1 MESILNKFE
10 AYLLTERRI
19 ALNTFHA
26 YMNDIR
32 QFATFIHNQNSSL
45 SDTTLDHLKLFL
57 SQLKKEHL
65 SAQSMS
71 RKISS
76 LKSFFAWAHATLQ
89 WNNYTVD
96 LTFPKLGKKLP
107 NYLSEAEIKELFLIA
122 DKDTSEMAQRNKV
135 MLYLLYVS
143 GLRITELTSLS
154 VSSIHFDS
162 GHLEVMGKGG
172 KGRIVPL
179 PQSMM
184 TMLNGYLAT
193 THKNFINTHQKTD
206 YLFPTLYSGVI
217 KPISRQAFWA
227 ILKELCKKTTIKRS
241 ISPHTLRHSL
251 ATHLLKNGANLRS
264 LQLLLGHENIAT
276 VQIYTHVEVS
286 YLRKVYDKKH
296 PRS

>member
-19 ALNTFHA
+19 AINTFQA

-32 QFATFIHNQNSSL
+32 QFVVFLTDQNSAL
-45 SDTTLDHLKLFL
+45 PDTKLEHLKSFL
-57 SQLKKEHL
+57 AQLKKERL

-76 LKSFFAWAHATLQ
+76 LKSFFSWAHDTLQ
-89 WNNYTVD
+89 WHNYTVD

-107 NYLSEAEIKELFLIA
+107 NYLSESEIQELFGVA
-122 DKDTSEMAQRNKV
+122 DQDTGQMAQRNKV

-143 GLRITELTSLS
+143 GLRITELTSLTC
-154 VSSIHFDS
+154 SSIHFDT
-162 GHLEVMGKGG
+162 GHLEVVGKGG

-179 PQSMM
+179 PASMM
-184 TMLNGYLAT
+184 SMLRDYLET
-193 THKNFINTHQKTD
+193 NHKHFMEVHEKTD
-206 YLFPTLYSGVI
+206 YLFPTLYASII

-227 ILKELCKKTTIKRS
+227 ILKELCKKTSIKRT

-264 LQLLLGHENIAT
+264 LQLLLGHENIST